1 MVSLQS
7 LQSSPPRSVCEYKA
21 SREGRFAWFL
31 LTWHPEKDFVLEEI
45 VAEIKLEILNS
56 RVGSLSRL

>member
-45 VAEIKLEILNS
+45 VAEI
-56 RVGSLSRL
+56 